1 MGVFMEIRPEV
12 LERLL
17 KEDDA
22 RLWETVRR
30 VAVMNNITL
39 PLVPPGKEDMEKLRA
54 IMRSGSLKYEDALS
68 LISHYKEEKK
78 P

>member
-1 MGVFMEIRPEV
+1 MEIRPEV

-17 KEDDA
+17 SEDDG
-22 RLWETVRR
+22 RLWETIRR

-39 PLVPPGKEDMEKLRA
+39 PTVPPPHSDMEKLRA
-54 IMRSGSLKYEDALS
+54 LLRSGALGYEDAMRILQ
-68 LISHYKEEKK
+68 KNGQGDQ

>member
-1 MGVFMEIRPEV
+1 MEIRPEV

-17 KEDDA
+17 SEDDG
-22 RLWETVRR
+22 RLWETIRR

-39 PLVPPGKEDMEKLRA
+39 PATPPSHADMEQLRTLL
-54 IMRSGSLKYEDALS
+54 RNGTLGYEDAVRILRKN
-68 LISHYKEEKK
+68 KEGDT

>member
-1 MGVFMEIRPEV
+1 MEIRPEI

-17 KEDDA
+17 AESDE

-39 PLVPPGKEDMEKLRA
+39 PATPPAHGDMENLRA
-54 IMRSGSLKYEDALS
+54 CLKNGTFGYEEAMRILSNHRKGEGS
-68 LISHYKEEKK
+68 
-78 P
+78 

>member
-1 MGVFMEIRPEV
+1 MEIRPEV

-22 RLWETVRR
+22 RLWETIRR
-30 VAVMNNITL
+30 VAIMNNITL
-39 PLVPPGKEDMEKLRA
+39 PSVPPGKEDMEKLRA
-54 IMRSGSLKYEDALS
+54 LMKSGSLKYEDAVS
-68 LISHYKEEKK
+68 LIARYKEAKK